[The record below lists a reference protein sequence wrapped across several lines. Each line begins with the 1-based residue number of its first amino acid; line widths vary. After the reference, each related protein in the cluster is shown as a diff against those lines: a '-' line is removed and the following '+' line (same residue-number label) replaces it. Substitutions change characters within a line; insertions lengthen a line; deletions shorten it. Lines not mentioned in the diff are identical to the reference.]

1 MKFLFATLF
10 VIATALCFFIHKSNG
25 TIHSLSHVAPI
36 SAQRTRGVFVPMRA
50 SLPEL
55 RRSLRACADGE
66 PAERKPGQPDQ
77 DGFVYA
83 DEVQKVERKK
93 PKMSKEQM
101 RRLRDEYVGVG
112 GAQNTAMPNY
122 FLYISLLVATLSIIS
137 KFLGYLD

>member
-1 MKFLFATLF
+1 MKSLFAPLL
-10 VIATALCFFIHKSNG
+10 VIGAALCFFIHKSNS
-25 TIHSLSHVAPI
+25 TAHSLSHAAPI
-36 SAQRTRGVFVPMRA
+36 SAQRTRGIFVPMRA
-50 SLPEL
+50 SFPEL
-55 RRSLRACADGE
+55 RRSLRICADSESGD
-66 PAERKPGQPDQ
+66 RKPGQPDK

-122 FLYISLLVATLSIIS
+122 FLYISILIAVLAITS
-137 KFLGYLD
+137 KILGYLD